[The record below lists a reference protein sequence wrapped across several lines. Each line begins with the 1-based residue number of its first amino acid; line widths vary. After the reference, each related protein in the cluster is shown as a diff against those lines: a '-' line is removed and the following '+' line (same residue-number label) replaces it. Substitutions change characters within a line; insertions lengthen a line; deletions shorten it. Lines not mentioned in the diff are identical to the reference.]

1 MNTNSSVVAPPER
14 RRAAWTPARWIAVT
28 FLGWTAGFLLAIL
41 FLVGVESVGIRQTQS
56 PLALGMGAGVGFVQA
71 RMLSQYLGARAPWL
85 AATALGL
92 AAPFIITDILRV
104 VGVPLPYSL
113 PAFVAIGGIFAS
125 VLQWRLLRKI
135 TRRASLWLFASP
147 VGWML
152 GGSTVWINDRWLPRI
167 PGLVGAL
174 LFVLIILMG
183 GVILGA
189 CTAPVLA
196 ELREP
201 RND

>member
-14 RRAAWTPARWIAVT
+14 RSGAWTPARWIAVT

-56 PLALGMGAGVGFVQA
+56 PLALGMGAGVGFLQA
-71 RMLSQYLGARAPWL
+71 RLLSRYLGARTPWL

-92 AAPFIITDILRV
+92 AAPFIITDISRA

-113 PAFVAIGGIFAS
+113 PAFVPSGASSRAFA
-125 VLQWRLLRKI
+125 VAAPAQDYQAGVHVAVCLTHRLD
-135 TRRASLWLFASP
+135 
-147 VGWML
+147 L

-174 LFVLIILMG
+174 LFVLIILVG

-189 CTAPVLA
+189 CTAPVLV
-196 ELREP
+196 ELRES
-201 RND
+201 RAD